1 MGWSDYL
8 NGNAVSIAMMQTI
21 ARMGRWLRQAMY
33 KSYLKFFRAEGLLA
47 SGGWSIEKP
56 HGFYYDPRFLVD
68 IPAELVDLVFPFL
81 KPLKKTVAE
90 MAKTASARP
99 SIKSVVAL
107 LEYLGIVLVQDSL
120 VLSRQFPD
128 DPIHQ
133 MLSVSSTHPLLCEF

>member
-1 MGWSDYL
+1 M
-8 NGNAVSIAMMQTI
+8 
-21 ARMGRWLRQAMY
+21 
-33 KSYLKFFRAEGLLA
+33 LLV
-47 SGGWSIEKP
+47 SIEKP
-56 HGFYYDPRFLVD
+56 QGFYYDPRFLVD
-68 IPAELVDLVFPFL
+68 IPTKLVDLVFPFL

-99 SIKSVVAL
+99 SVKSVVAL

-133 MLSVSSTHPLLCEF
+133 MLSVSSTFV